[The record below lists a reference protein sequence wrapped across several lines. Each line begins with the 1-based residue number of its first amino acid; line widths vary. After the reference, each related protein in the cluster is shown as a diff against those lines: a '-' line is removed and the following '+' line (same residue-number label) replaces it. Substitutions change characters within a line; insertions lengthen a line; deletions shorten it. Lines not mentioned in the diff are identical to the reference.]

1 MSTKTHFYLSFGPGL
16 LEFIFAAGFSILKL
30 DILLQLIFV
39 VTQLEQLFKFDAFQ
53 KALFCRRLGKLALN
67 QTN

>member
-30 DILLQLIFV
+30 ILLQLIFV